1 MGGRRFMS
9 GRMGMAANFSEL
21 LDALEFASSGGSGE
35 NTAYL
40 CKETGKIYW
49 HSDWGDDVGALPD
62 DIEDSAK
69 YIAVPDKREL
79 DLGRPLVLKFTL
91 HHLPD
96 DYDRVRE
103 IFSRAGAYARFKD
116 LLEHR
121 HAIDRWYTFEQKA
134 TEDAL
139 RVWCEDNDIEVS

>member
-1 MGGRRFMS
+1 
-9 GRMGMAANFSEL
+9 MAVDFNEL
-21 LDALEFASSGGSGE
+21 LNAFEFVSSMGTGE

-40 CKETGKIYW
+40 CKETGKIYL
-49 HSDWGDDVGALPD
+49 HSDWADDVEELPD
-62 DIEDSAK
+62 DEDSEK
-69 YIAVPDKREL
+69 YIPIPEKREL
-79 DLGRPLVLKFTL
+79 DLGKQLVLRFAR

-96 DYDRVRE
+96 DYDKVRE

-121 HAIDRWYTFEQKA
+121 HAIDRWYAFEQEA

-139 RVWCEDNDIEVS
+139 RTWCEDNDIEVSG